1 VALYPYSALNEDE
14 LSFEKDDVIILLARE
29 EASWW
34 RGELKGVSGL
44 FPSNYVAPLCEYI
57 CILDILIQLFL
68 KGNLQLNL
76 YVLVINPSIAILSN
90 LEQV

>member
-1 VALYPYSALNEDE
+1 MVLLTCHVIKCTELTLFIVYTEKVVALYPYSALNEDE

-44 FPSNYVAPLCEYI
+44 FPSNYVAPLCEYS
-57 CILDILIQLFL
+57 CLFNVLI
-68 KGNLQLNL
+68 
-76 YVLVINPSIAILSN
+76 
-90 LEQV
+90 

>member
-1 VALYPYSALNEDE
+1 MYLSFVVYAEKVVALYPYSASNEDE

-57 CILDILIQLFL
+57 YIFGILYSCGCLL
-68 KGNLQLNL
+68 
-76 YVLVINPSIAILSN
+76 
-90 LEQV
+90 